1 MNRRKFFVSLA
12 SVFVAAATE
21 LDVITTPPTPP
32 SLLEAMRQ
40 GNRCGKTEWATYLW
54 IDDMLSLDSHEA
66 HLYI

>member
-21 LDVITTPPTPP
+21 LDVITTPPTLP
-32 SLLEAMRQ
+32 SLEVIKTA
-40 GNRCGKTEWATYLW
+40 NRFGKTEWATYLF